1 MAFRDT
7 LKANLDVALA
17 STNVSV
23 SAELPFNSAGEP
35 LYTKN
40 MKHVYLDEDNISK
53 TQLFSTLDKS
63 DVMQTDTTVTAY
75 LAVDAKNDL
84 SDIDT
89 IVASILSSRDAVT
102 GQTVNECEMETD
114 IEDDILTY
122 TFNFNFI
129 TV

>member
-23 SAELPFNSAGEP
+23 SAELPFSSAGEP

-89 IVASILSSRDAVT
+89 VVASILSSRDAVT

-114 IEDDILTY
+114 ITDDILTY